1 MHKVFVKT
9 AHVEPARWKIK
20 LTLSFF
26 LPFYVYWPDVLR
38 LSCLHFPRRYISP
51 FKRHIAFRVHQNC
64 FRVGFFHM
72 NTAMVVLSWWIMQN
86 FLRLGLLMFVLVFSI
101 NWIWFQMVF
110 HLDFWGF
117 MDGLLLRLIVEK
129 SWLTVLVFIV

>member
-1 MHKVFVKT
+1 
-9 AHVEPARWKIK
+9 
-20 LTLSFF
+20 
-26 LPFYVYWPDVLR
+26 
-38 LSCLHFPRRYISP
+38 
-51 FKRHIAFRVHQNC
+51 
-64 FRVGFFHM
+64 M